1 MSLTSNR
8 AKLQRLTKDLTIKW
22 DRTTEDWNDPMS
34 RRFQTEFLELLQ
46 RTVVASSEAMDTMN
60 EVLMRA
66 QRDCE

>member
-8 AKLQRLTKDLTIKW
+8 AKLQRLTKDLTIRW
-22 DRTTEDWNDPMS
+22 ERTTEEWNDPMS
-34 RRFQTEFLELLQ
+34 RRFQAEFLELLQ
-46 RTVVASSEAMDTMN
+46 RTVVASSEAMDSMN

>member
-8 AKLQRLTKDLTIKW
+8 AKLQRLTKDLAIRW
-22 DRTTEDWNDPMS
+22 DRTTEEWNDPMS
-34 RRFQTEFLELLQ
+34 RRFQSEFLELLQ
-46 RTVVASSEAMDTMN
+46 RTVVASSEAMDSMN

>member
-8 AKLQRLTKDLTIKW
+8 AKLQRLTKDLAIRW
-22 DRTTEDWNDPMS
+22 DRTTEEWNDPMS
-34 RRFQTEFLELLQ
+34 RRFHSEFLELLQ
-46 RTVVASSEAMDTMN
+46 RTVVASSEAMDSMN

>member
-8 AKLQRLTKDLTIKW
+8 AKLQRLTKDLAIRW
-22 DRTTEDWNDPMS
+22 DRTTEEWNDPMS

-46 RTVVASSEAMDTMN
+46 RTVVASSDAMDSMN

>member
-1 MSLTSNR
+1 
-8 AKLQRLTKDLTIKW
+8 
-22 DRTTEDWNDPMS
+22 MS

-46 RTVVASSEAMDTMN
+46 RSVVASSEAMDTMN

>member
-8 AKLQRLTKDLTIKW
+8 AKLQRLTKDLTIQW